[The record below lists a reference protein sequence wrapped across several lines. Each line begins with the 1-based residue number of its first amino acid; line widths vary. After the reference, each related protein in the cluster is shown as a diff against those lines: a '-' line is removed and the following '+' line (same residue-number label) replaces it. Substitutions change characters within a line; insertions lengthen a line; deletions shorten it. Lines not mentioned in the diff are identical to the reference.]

1 MIVKSLNKRI
11 QQECAQVRYKNFDTT
26 VQELTRGGK
35 QFWKI
40 SRHLRNSVKHN
51 PPLEVDGNLLISP
64 MEKARILAD
73 SFSKA
78 HNNTLPGDPITNMEV
93 GEMVTTLSMQ
103 QNINEDWSTY
113 SKPQEIKAIIQRLK
127 AKKAPGI
134 DGLKNICL
142 KHLPR
147 KGLVYLTKIYN
158 ACLKLCYFPQQWKHA
173 RVIPIAKP
181 NKDITKPV
189 NYRPI
194 SLLSTLSKIFERVI
208 LTRLN
213 RHLDNH
219 EIIPNEQ
226 FGFRRSHS
234 SNHQLVRITNCIK
247 KGFNERKSTGMVM
260 LDVEKAYDTVWQE
273 AVVYKMAKAN
283 FPVYLTRMV
292 HSFLKNRSFQVAVNG
307 ELSGSY
313 PIPFGVPQGSVLS
326 PTLYN
331 IYTADII
338 KVDGVS
344 YAFFADDTGYFVTHR
359 DPKVITQ
366 KLQEAQQCLEH
377 FQKRWKI
384 KVNAAKT
391 QAVYFTRNRSLR
403 LLPDVC
409 IEVNGH
415 HVPWDTEAKYLGLLM
430 DSKLKFDKHINMSL
444 TKCDKLTRSLY
455 ALVKR
460 QSRLQLH
467 NKLLLFKGVFR
478 AVLTYGSPAWMT
490 CAAMHRRRLQLK
502 QNKLLK
508 MILNRAPWYRTED
521 LHVEA
526 NMETVDQFINRIWEK
541 FRASCQ
547 LSINPLIEGIL
558 ND

>member
-1 MIVKSLNKRI
+1 MAGGSRLQDGQSKLSCLPDKDGSL
-11 QQECAQVRYKNFDTT
+11 
-26 VQELTRGGK
+26 
-35 QFWKI
+35 
-40 SRHLRNSVKHN
+40 
-51 PPLEVDGNLLISP
+51 
-64 MEKARILAD
+64 
-73 SFSKA
+73 
-78 HNNTLPGDPITNMEV
+78 
-93 GEMVTTLSMQ
+93 
-103 QNINEDWSTY
+103 
-113 SKPQEIKAIIQRLK
+113 
-127 AKKAPGI
+127 
-134 DGLKNICL
+134 
-142 KHLPR
+142 
-147 KGLVYLTKIYN
+147 
-158 ACLKLCYFPQQWKHA
+158 FPQ
-173 RVIPIAKP
+173 KP
-181 NKDITKPV
+181 KFPSGGERRTLWILSNSIRGPAG
-189 NYRPI
+189 I
-194 SLLSTLSKIFERVI
+194 SSQP
-208 LTRLN
+208 
-213 RHLDNH
+213 D
-219 EIIPNEQ
+219 
-226 FGFRRSHS
+226 
-234 SNHQLVRITNCIK
+234 
-247 KGFNERKSTGMVM
+247 
-260 LDVEKAYDTVWQE
+260 
-273 AVVYKMAKAN
+273 
-283 FPVYLTRMV
+283 
-292 HSFLKNRSFQVAVNG
+292 
-307 ELSGSY
+307 
-313 PIPFGVPQGSVLS
+313 
-326 PTLYN
+326 N

-478 AVLTYGSPAWMT
+478 AVLSYGSPAWMT
-490 CAAMHRRRLQLK
+490 CAATHRRRLQLK